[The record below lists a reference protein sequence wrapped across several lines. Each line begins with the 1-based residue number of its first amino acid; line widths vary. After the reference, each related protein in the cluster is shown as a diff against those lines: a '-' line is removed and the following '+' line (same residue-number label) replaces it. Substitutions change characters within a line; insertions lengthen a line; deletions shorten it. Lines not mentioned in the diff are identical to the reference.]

1 MSKKD
6 EITRRQF
13 LNYTLMGTGGFLAAG
28 MLMPMLRFAIDPVLK
43 AEGTS
48 DMVDVNLNVD
58 EITTEPQLVRFKV
71 DQVDGWYESEVEQ
84 AAFVFKDDN
93 GEIIALSTV
102 CKHLGC
108 TVDWGTNPAHPN
120 EFYCP
125 CHAGRY
131 HKDGVNVE
139 GSPPLAPL
147 DVYKKEIRDGKLF
160 LGNTLPHPK
169 A

>member
-1 MSKKD
+1 M
-6 EITRRQF
+6 
-13 LNYTLMGTGGFLAAG
+13 AAG
-28 MLMPMLRFAIDPVLK
+28 MLMPMIRFAIDPVLK

-48 DMVDVNLNVD
+48 DMVDIDVNVD
-58 EITTEPQLVRFKV
+58 DITTEPELKTFKV
-71 DQVDGWYESEVEQ
+71 DQVDGWYESKVEQ

-93 GEIIALSTV
+93 GDIVALSPV

-108 TVDWGTNPAHPN
+108 TVDWGTNPAYPT

-131 HKDGVNVE
+131 YKNGVNVE
-139 GSPPLAPL
+139 GTPPLGPL
-147 DVYKKEIRDGKLF
+147 DVYKKEVKDGKLL
-160 LGNTLPHPK
+160 LGKPQPHPK